1 MYFHTFASSGL
12 RCWLRQI
19 PEERAG
25 VQIQQAS
32 PGASVHLQELLGQN
46 LWRTQAPPGVQSWSV
61 QGAAEIRCRGGDLL
75 HGFGDG
81 WGKTGLSSQGYFL
94 IWAARSF
101 NCSSGLRPLDGSRVS
116 PRAQRA
122 FLQSWIRRHQ
132 QLSLSGENGQEGWD
146 CHLLLQAEAL
156 GVMERNVAQVL
167 RNVESSCFLAMYT
180 VYTNKTKLTRKVTE
194 GELLFATATSTIL

>member
-1 MYFHTFASSGL
+1 MYFHIFASSGL

-25 VQIQQAS
+25 VQIQQKS

-46 LWRTQAPPGVQSWSV
+46 VWRTQAPPGVQSWSV

-81 WGKTGLSSQGYFL
+81 WGKTGLSSEGCFL
-94 IWAARSF
+94 IWAARWF
-101 NCSSGLRPLDGSRVS
+101 NCSSRLRPLDGSRVS

-146 CHLLLQAEAL
+146 RHLLLQVEAL
-156 GVMERNVAQVL
+156 IGEKRCSGFEECWKQLFLSSVYSVYKQSQADKKTHRRRTVL
-167 RNVESSCFLAMYT
+167 RYG
-180 VYTNKTKLTRKVTE
+180 Y
-194 GELLFATATSTIL
+194 IY